1 MVVILAVVVGILFAA
16 GFYLMLRRNIVK
28 LIFGLALISHG
39 ANLLLFTLSRSTE
52 NNPVFIPLDISAANS
67 ISLEEL
73 ADPILQALILT
84 AIVIGFGVQAFV
96 VVLIKRTYQAAGA
109 DDLDKML

>member
-1 MVVILAVVVGILFAA
+1 MVIILAVVVGVLFAA
-16 GFYLMLRRNIVK
+16 GFYLMLRRNIIK

-39 ANLLLFTLSRSTE
+39 ANLLLFTLSRLTHRD
-52 NNPVFIPLDISAANS
+52 PAFIMPDIPGVTFQ
-67 ISLEEL
+67 L

-96 VVLIKRTYQAAGA
+96 IVLIKRSYQAAGS
-109 DDLDKML
+109 DDLDDMR

>member
-1 MVVILAVVVGILFAA
+1 MIIVLAVVVGVLFAA

-39 ANLLLFTLSRSTE
+39 ANLLLFTLSRLTHRD
-52 NNPVFIPLDISAANS
+52 PVFITPEVPGSDIS
-67 ISLEEL
+67 L

-96 VVLIKRTYQAAGA
+96 VVLIKRTYQASGT
-109 DDLDKML
+109 DDLDKMR

>member
-1 MVVILAVVVGILFAA
+1 MIIILAVVVGVLFAA

-39 ANLLLFTLSRSTE
+39 ANLLLFTLSRLTHRDPAFVTPE
-52 NNPVFIPLDISAANS
+52 IPGSDIS
-67 ISLEEL
+67 L

-96 VVLIKRTYQAAGA
+96 VVLIKRTYQASGT
-109 DDLDKML
+109 DDLDKMR